1 MVDPELVAIGAK
13 APARLTDLGVMPE
26 PGGEGEEPQP
36 DAGAQVRECAVAVA
50 LEAELSLAGPKDR
63 FDPLAHA
70 PERSES
76 ERLVLAIGT
85 KELGSAIGHPALE
98 LGAGEALVGDDG
110 EAGERDPLE
119 HLARDLSLGSICRG
133 ELEGDRGPVA
143 RAEQIEAKAPEVAR
157 VRAAV
162 AVGCDP
168 RELGASNRLARGRAG
183 DRGRIEQPQLIAP
196 LRRAEGEV
204 VDRSLDLWGE
214 RAQTLVVARLT
225 WQVGEQV
232 REPVAGERQK
242 LAVVRQSHEDLG
254 DRQRDELGVRDPQ
267 RRPAAAA
274 FVLPPRSPPA
284 IWNQSSS

>member
-1 MVDPELVAIGAK
+1 MVVPELVAIGAE

-36 DAGAQVRECAVAVA
+36 DAGAQARECAGAVA

-70 PERSES
+70 PERSEL

-143 RAEQIEAKAPEVAR
+143 RAEQIEAKAR
-157 VRAAV
+157 VTAAV

-168 RELGASNRLARGRAG
+168 RELGAPNRL
-183 DRGRIEQPQLIAP
+183 
-196 LRRAEGEV
+196 
-204 VDRSLDLWGE
+204 
-214 RAQTLVVARLT
+214 
-225 WQVGEQV
+225 
-232 REPVAGERQK
+232 
-242 LAVVRQSHEDLG
+242 
-254 DRQRDELGVRDPQ
+254 
-267 RRPAAAA
+267 
-274 FVLPPRSPPA
+274 
-284 IWNQSSS
+284 

>member
-1 MVDPELVAIGAK
+1 MVDPELVAIGAE

-36 DAGAQVRECAVAVA
+36 DAGAQARECAGAVA

-70 PERSES
+70 PERSEL

-85 KELGSAIGHPALE
+85 KELGS
-98 LGAGEALVGDDG
+98 GEALVGDDG

-119 HLARDLSLGSICRG
+119 HLARELSLGSICRG

-168 RELGASNRLARGRAG
+168 RELGAPNRLARGRAG

-196 LRRAEGEV
+196 PRRAEGEV

-254 DRQRDELGVRDPQ
+254 DRQRDELGVRDP
-267 RRPAAAA
+267 RPA
-274 FVLPPRSPPA
+274 
-284 IWNQSSS
+284 

>member
-1 MVDPELVAIGAK
+1 MTDASSLWLQAWPMPSRRGVATLRRPCSVLRGRAVGRLLDRGA
-13 APARLTDLGVMPE
+13 RE
-26 PGGEGEEPQP
+26 R
-36 DAGAQVRECAVAVA
+36 AGAVA

-70 PERSES
+70 PERSKL

-143 RAEQIEAKAPEVAR
+143 RAEQKEAKAPEVAR

-168 RELGASNRLARGRAG
+168 RELGAPNRLARGRAG

-196 LRRAEGEV
+196 PRRAEGEV
-204 VDRSLDLWGE
+204 VDRSLDLW
-214 RAQTLVVARLT
+214 VSAR
-225 WQVGEQV
+225 
-232 REPVAGERQK
+232 
-242 LAVVRQSHEDLG
+242 
-254 DRQRDELGVRDPQ
+254 
-267 RRPAAAA
+267 RR
-274 FVLPPRSPPA
+274 LL
-284 IWNQSSS
+284 